1 MAPGGPAEELPRSAP
16 IRSTGDGRDGRVGAA
31 PIAAPGSEPRRDSRR
46 FLGRRTSRSRAAPL
60 LPPPTQRDARG
71 NNAVQGM
78 SGPWFS
84 TAGFPT
90 VAAPVRWR
98 QSSSQPSPA
107 PFGTS
112 SIWDQPILPL
122 CGRRAPSPGVAAL
135 SFPCFLAAHPAGR
148 MPRCIEQLETLPWRK
163 GRRPDSELGSR
174 VAAVRLSASFWPT
187 LGSAAAQ
194 TPTMAAQN
202 VATWRG
208 ITVFEGLSLC
218 PATNTRM
225 VCKGFELPAQLPV
238 QQNRSTAPAL
248 RWRFPCRG
256 SRITAAL
263 K

>member
-1 MAPGGPAEELPRSAP
+1 VGRRRSSRALLRSAARGMAVTAGWALP
-16 IRSTGDGRDGRVGAA
+16 
-31 PIAAPGSEPRRDSRR
+31 
-46 FLGRRTSRSRAAPL
+46 LL
-60 LPPPTQRDARG
+60 LPPALSPAGTAVASWDDEPPAAGLLPSFPHPPNATPGGTTQYRG
-71 NNAVQGM
+71 CRAHQC
-78 SGPWFS
+78 S

-135 SFPCFLAAHPAGR
+135 SFPRFLAAHPAGR

-225 VCKGFELPAQLPV
+225 ACKGFELPAQLPV